1 MVMTQTAT
9 RDRVGRPARDEQEF
23 LAAAVPV
30 FAGKGFDGS
39 SMEDLAAAA
48 ATTKPT
54 LYARFGSK
62 GELYE
67 RVVRREADAFI
78 ETILASYEE
87 IAAEPSIYV
96 MTERTMRL
104 WFEYM
109 EANPAVLDLLFSP
122 DRSPAAQR
130 IAADVEEQIIEGLAG
145 LMEAAMSRA
154 DRKAPAQA
162 RFLAAMAFGAT
173 LHASRHHIRQGLL
186 DTDHAIA
193 LASSFFDAGHHGVDL
208 ELIERPA
215 SR

>member
-1 MVMTQTAT
+1 MKETAT
-9 RDRVGRPARDEQEF
+9 KIRVGRPARDEVEF
-23 LAAAVPV
+23 LEAAVPV

-39 SMEDLAAAA
+39 SMEDLASAA

-78 ETILASYEE
+78 AAILASYEE
-87 IAAEPSIYV
+87 MAAEPSIYL

-104 WFEYM
+104 WFEYI

-130 IAADVEEQIIEGLAG
+130 IAADVEARIIEGLAR

-154 DRKAPAQA
+154 DRQAPAQA

-173 LHASRHHIRQGLL
+173 LHASRHNVRQGLL
-186 DTDHAIA
+186 DIDHAVA
-193 LASSFFDAGHHGVDL
+193 LASSFLDAGHHGVDL
-208 ELIERPA
+208 ALIERPA
-215 SR
+215 GR